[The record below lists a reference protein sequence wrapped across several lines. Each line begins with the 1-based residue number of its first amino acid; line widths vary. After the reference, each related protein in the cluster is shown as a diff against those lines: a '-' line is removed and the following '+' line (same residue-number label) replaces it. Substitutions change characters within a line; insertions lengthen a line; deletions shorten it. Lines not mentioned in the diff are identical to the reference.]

1 MDIIHAV
8 ILGVVEGLT
17 EFLPISSTGH
27 LLVAENLIGYKDTA
41 EIFTVVIQT
50 GAIFA
55 VIWFYKDDLL
65 HKVAG
70 LFRRDTRILNFWANW
85 IIATIP
91 AGLIGF
97 ALKDKITE
105 YSVLWVIGTAL
116 LLGGV
121 LIWLI
126 EKYHKAAKP
135 TGNKAQFDKID
146 WVLALKIGLYQIL
159 ALIPGVS
166 RSGATI
172 MGGLLSGLDRVTATV
187 FSFYLSIPILLLA
200 GGYQLAKGR
209 HELNT
214 VEGGGTAII
223 VGTIVSFIT
232 ALIAVRWLLRYVSKH
247 DFKPFAYYRMAL
259 GAIILIAL
267 LINR

>member
-8 ILGVVEGLT
+8 ILGIVEGLT

-55 VIWFYKDDLL
+55 VVWFYKDDLL
-65 HKVAG
+65 HKVSG
-70 LFRRDTRILNFWANW
+70 LFQRDEHVLNFWANW
-85 IIATIP
+85 VIATIP

-97 ALKDKITE
+97 ILKDRITE
-105 YSVLWVIGTAL
+105 YSVLWVIGAAL
-116 LLGGV
+116 LLGGI

-126 EKYHKAAKP
+126 ENYHKAAKP
-135 TGNKAQFDKID
+135 LGSVAQFDKID
-146 WVLALKIGLYQIL
+146 WLLALKIGLYQIL

-172 MGGLLSGLDRVTATV
+172 MGGLLCGLDRVTATT

-200 GGYQLAKGR
+200 GAYQLAKGR
-209 HELNT
+209 HELGSIA
-214 VEGGGTAII
+214 GGGLAIA

-232 ALIAVRWLLRYVSKH
+232 ALIAVKWLLKYVSKH
-247 DFKPFAYYRMAL
+247 DFKYFAYYRMVL
-259 GAIILIAL
+259 GAVILITL
-267 LINR
+267 LITR